1 MNKLV
6 LMTALC
12 LMAAP
17 LLGQRIADFELMDVV
32 SGKGFSLEQHRDSKA
47 IVIVFSS
54 VGCPFSKL
62 YEDRVLELQKKFS
75 AESVAFAFINPHTG
89 QGEDEST
96 TKMGQRAREKGY
108 TLPFLADPDQSVTKM
123 MGVSKI
129 PEAVVLTSGP
139 TGYAV
144 AYKGAIDNNAQSA
157 ESASVHYLD
166 AAIQNIL
173 NRRRPSP
180 TTTRAVG
187 CNIRFH

>member
-6 LMTALC
+6 LMMVLC
-12 LMAAP
+12 LLAAP

-47 IVIVFSS
+47 IVVVFSI
-54 VGCPFSKL
+54 VGSPFSKL
-62 YEDRVLELQKKFS
+62 YEDRVLELKKKFS
-75 AESVAFAFINPHTG
+75 AESVTFALINPHTG
-89 QGEDEST
+89 QGEDENV

-157 ESASVHYLD
+157 ESASMHYLD